1 MNFLARLLSFVP
13 CRSSRAVDSAW
24 SDGFI
29 AGAMSAGITR
39 DGRGRFKSLT
49 PPPPVPSYGPVP
61 YDWKKDALLFPPS
74 SDV

>member
-29 AGAMSAGITR
+29 AGAISAGITR
-39 DGRGRFKSLT
+39 DRRGRFKSFT
-49 PPPPVPSYGPVP
+49 PPPPKQRRNAVPLSQ
-61 YDWKKDALLFPPS
+61 LFPS

>member
-13 CRSSRAVDSAW
+13 CRTSRAVDSAW

-39 DGRGRFKSLT
+39 DGRGRFKSLAPT
-49 PPPPVPSYGPVP
+49 PA
-61 YDWKKDALLFPPS
+61 KKRPRLSSTSQLFP
-74 SDV
+74 DHVQ